1 MFGRLFCV
9 VIVVLAV
16 SGCGDSR
23 PPATTADPPKKPK
36 RTEPQ
41 KLDIKPV
48 AVKADEFSSVDA
60 ALAELEQ
67 VLKLPPGEER
77 NRAEIRVQSWLTMQQ
92 EKAAPNVAK
101 RASDPQESL
110 EMRITAC
117 RILGKLGPTG
127 TATLVSIAK
136 QGESSQLRR
145 KAIQT
150 LGLMPANKEAIAE
163 LIAMLDE
170 PDTQILGEVIDAL
183 KKFGTAAKDAAGKL
197 NTLRQGHAEE
207 QIRVA
212 SGQALK
218 KVDPRATFVD

>member
-1 MFGRLFCV
+1 MLRGLFCG

-16 SGCGDSR
+16 SGCGESR
-23 PPATTADPPKKPK
+23 PAATTADPPKKPN

-48 AVKADEFSSVDA
+48 EVKANEFDSVDA
-60 ALAELEQ
+60 ALLELEQ
-67 VLKLPPGEER
+67 VLKLPSGEER

-92 EKAAPNVAK
+92 DKAAPSVAK
-101 RASDPQESL
+101 RAGDPQESL

-127 TATLVSIAK
+127 TETLVTIAK

-163 LIAMLDE
+163 LITMLDE

-183 KKFGTAAKDAAGKL
+183 KRFGTAAKDAAGKL
-197 NTLRQGHAEE
+197 NTLRKAHAEE

-218 KVDPRATFVD
+218 KVDPRVTFVD